1 MHGDDDGARRFLP
14 CALVGVGRAGI
25 KVNGVTWFES
35 AGLVAVMNIQ
45 FAIQHVE
52 ELKAGM
58 HVGLGFHIF
67 GERNKLGK
75 VGVHVAVGDHVSQ
88 TLEVIGGSSDAGLG
102 QTDTLFAAV
111 NPENGVR
118 LGFKEIR

>member
-1 MHGDDDGARRFLP
+1 MHGDDDGASWFLP
-14 CALVGVGRAGI
+14 RTLVGVRRAGI
-25 KVNGVTWFES
+25 KVNGIAGFKR

-58 HVGLGFHIF
+58 HVSLGFHIF
-67 GERNKLGK
+67 GEGDKLGK